1 MVSGET
7 LYLGPNKMCLVV
19 NKLPGVRDFSW
30 IWVVNV
36 YLSLFLYH
44 TKWRNAVYVIDRRQ
58 NVVSI
63 TDKGQKII
71 SDDRKLSVMKRYH
84 AAKLF
89 LCTEKRSHF
98 YPRTHSSQ
106 IKLPSKS
113 EA

>member
-58 NVVSI
+58 NVVKFLYQSRI
-63 TDKGQKII
+63 KV
-71 SDDRKLSVMKRYH
+71 RKSSVM
-84 AAKLF
+84 
-89 LCTEKRSHF
+89 TEN
-98 YPRTHSSQ
+98 YQ
-106 IKLPSKS
+106 
-113 EA
+113 